1 MGHIGLQLSKP
12 AFNHLAYL
20 VQVQEHISPFK
31 FSMSKGICFSC
42 TNLDIASTVRV
53 SYVHALLVELGY
65 KLQHLTLT
73 YHVFN
78 KLTGNGS
85 EILGYGILVT
95 FERFLSGLAEYIE
108 HEQSCLDGQ
117 TSTI

>member
-1 MGHIGLQLSKP
+1 
-12 AFNHLAYL
+12 
-20 VQVQEHISPFK
+20 
-31 FSMSKGICFSC
+31 MSKGICFSC